1 MGSPKGKKHRS
12 FSQEEKLKFVQGF
25 LSAHVSINKYATD
38 NGLHSSVLHRW
49 ISDYAELGEA
59 GLASHKNQCGN
70 RYAALHSSK
79 SLDITGQ
86 LELRMLK
93 LEADVARLKKG
104 YLTKGCGSNK
114 VFVTYNGKNFKLSKN

>member
-12 FSQEEKLKFVQGF
+12 FSQEEKVKFVQGF

-38 NGLHSSVLHRW
+38 NGLHSSVLRRW

-59 GLASHKNQCGN
+59 GLASHKNQRGN